1 MTRVFLFSLPL
12 IEVHKIVEKFV
23 KTFHTLAG
31 VVLGIL
37 LVAMPAGADLA
48 AAESQLH
55 MVLACENSKG
65 IIDWIQSHAE
75 IVRFNR

>member
-1 MTRVFLFSLPL
+1 MEQFGKTLRFS
-12 IEVHKIVEKFV
+12 
-23 KTFHTLAG
+23 AG
-31 VVLGIL
+31 LVLVIL
-37 LVAMPAGADLA
+37 LVAGADLSA
-48 AAESQLH
+48 ADSQLH